1 MANAAPAFGWD
12 TVYAVRVGEANRILR
27 QATPPPFPLTFTAPY
42 TDTISVCGDF
52 GTWQIAPGG
61 NDTEIHFFIPLKN
74 LSVTVSGTTT
84 NLGNGDVTVQVELTF
99 VPHTD
104 EEGKQ
109 DGARKK
115 LIVSPVPS
123 GDSKPVLVVTLNL
136 DDPKADQT
144 VLPVLQSAVGD
155 WLSANVAAFAHIFAV
170 VDHGVIAA
178 EGKFAWALPTKSSY
192 AFQANEK
199 SPDDSVLAIL
209 SMTENRQPTGL
220 TSQVTVYAIPDA
232 AEWSFLIS
240 RNRLLESLL
249 LPQIHDAFQ
258 GCHAGDF
265 VMSDDGSCIILSKD
279 EIQLHQVPDDSGKKY
294 DCFLINFNLK
304 IDGEILQMDTLTRTP
319 ISPGIEA
326 RCSNTT
332 YQRLQLKNGDDGKQT
347 FEIVKDREPV
357 TTQYK
362 CTSLG
367 VQIAEGLAGALIMV
381 LGAVAAI
388 FTDGA
393 GLVVAIIAVGLLQ
406 GIIPKIADWI
416 GDANLSKAPAISLL
430 LLNCTDPV
438 QWTGGK
444 GLLLTSAAI
453 NDSMQL
459 AGGYAVSPPK

>member
-1 MANAAPAFGWD
+1 M
-12 TVYAVRVGEANRILR
+12 
-27 QATPPPFPLTFTAPY
+27 
-42 TDTISVCGDF
+42 
-52 GTWQIAPGG
+52 
-61 NDTEIHFFIPLKN
+61 
-74 LSVTVSGTTT
+74 
-84 NLGNGDVTVQVELTF
+84 
-99 VPHTD
+99 
-104 EEGKQ
+104 
-109 DGARKK
+109 
-115 LIVSPVPS
+115 
-123 GDSKPVLVVTLNL
+123 
-136 DDPKADQT
+136 
-144 VLPVLQSAVGD
+144 
-155 WLSANVAAFAHIFAV
+155 
-170 VDHGVIAA
+170 
-178 EGKFAWALPTKSSY
+178 
-192 AFQANEK
+192 
-199 SPDDSVLAIL
+199 PDD
-209 SMTENRQPTGL
+209 T
-220 TSQVTVYAIPDA
+220 
-232 AEWSFLIS
+232 
-240 RNRLLESLL
+240 
-249 LPQIHDAFQ
+249 
-258 GCHAGDF
+258 
-265 VMSDDGSCIILSKD
+265 
-279 EIQLHQVPDDSGKKY
+279 GKKY

-357 TTQYK
+357 ATQYK

-444 GLLLTSAAI
+444 SLLLTSAAI